1 KNSGHDGRQR
11 ETGVTVNR
19 DDAGEN
25 GNKGAGWPTD
35 LYFAATERGDDCPG
49 NDRSPQTLR
58 WRNPRSDAKTNR
70 ERQRDY
76 ADRYAC
82 GQVGEK
88 SPPIVTAQTL
98 DQFRFKKLHCSN
110 TTTVIPCEVEE
121 SLTIFCEKGAASWV
135 ICHQLSVI
143 PY

>member
-1 KNSGHDGRQR
+1 SRDHRIRNELNQAAELECAHGDEKNSGHDGRQG

-19 DDAGEN
+19 DDTAEN

-70 ERQRDY
+70 ERQRDDAY
-76 ADRYAC
+76 RYAR
-82 GQVGEK
+82 GQIGEK
-88 SPPIVTAQTL
+88 SPPIVIAQTL
-98 DQFRFKKLHCSN
+98 DRS
-110 TTTVIPCEVEE
+110 EE
-121 SLTIFCEKGAASWV
+121 HTSELQS
-135 ICHQLSVI
+135 
-143 PY
+143 PYDI